1 VNQNQCHQ
9 NPSMKWSP
17 LSEKEVTTGPTTL
30 LNGKA
35 LVRDQIANFQL
46 RQLTA
51 THKYLATLST
61 SRKDSK
67 KMKTLKDQK
76 VQACN
81 LSVYN
86 VQNYYIYYKQMT
98 AKV

>member
-1 VNQNQCHQ
+1 
-9 NPSMKWSP
+9 MKWSA
-17 LSEKEVTTGPTTL
+17 LSEKEVITGPTTL
-30 LNGKA
+30 INGKA

-51 THKYLATLST
+51 TYKYLATLFT
-61 SRKDSK
+61 SRKDYSQ
-67 KMKTLKDQK
+67 KMKTLKDQE

-81 LSVYN
+81 LSAYN

>member
-1 VNQNQCHQ
+1 
-9 NPSMKWSP
+9 
-17 LSEKEVTTGPTTL
+17 
-30 LNGKA
+30 
-35 LVRDQIANFQL
+35 
-46 RQLTA
+46 
-51 THKYLATLST
+51 
-61 SRKDSK
+61 
-67 KMKTLKDQK
+67 MKTLKDQK